1 MVNKMKMNKL
11 EIAEGVNESSVAE
24 QKAIRTEQAAQIQIR
39 MQKAEVEARAGKSLI
54 DFTKG
59 NNGLSE

>member
-1 MVNKMKMNKL
+1 MNKL
-11 EIAEGVNESSVAE
+11 EIDEGVSESSVAE
-24 QKAIRTEQAAQIQIR
+24 QKAIRVSQAVQIQRR
-39 MQKAEVEARAGKSLI
+39 MQIAEIEARAGKSLI